1 MWYLIFLFL
10 TIISLL
16 NIIYP
21 FLIKLDIR
29 LNVLRL
35 KGILVIKLF
44 NKIKFEFKFRIKN
57 GYVYLYYKNK
67 EIKQKISNKNI
78 SLRFIFIL
86 IKQTYFR
93 QQLLNSKITS
103 NFGYLNDS
111 RITALTSGYI
121 DCVAKGFFAKIKNN
135 KKSAHIFIDVEP
147 KYNEDICNI
156 RFEWEVRMSIFDML
170 YTFIFTIYYF
180 CRDYFYRKLK
190 KKI

>member
-10 TIISLL
+10 TILILF

-35 KGILVIKLF
+35 KGVLIIKLF

-93 QQLLNSKITS
+93 QQLLNSKLTS

-121 DCVAKGFFAKIKNN
+121 DCVAKGILAKIKNN